1 MEIDKIGEVEN
12 GKAGEQGYHSQRRF
26 TKAIHMKNVKVSLRS
41 KKISKG
47 RKSLYLDFYPAIK
60 NPETG
65 KESRRE
71 FLGMYIF
78 EKPKEALD
86 KQHNQQTKGK
96 AESIRAIRQLEMNNG
111 TYGFNSDAK
120 KKKDFLEYFNK
131 LVGKKYKSEG
141 NYGNWKSVYKHLQ
154 EYRPHG
160 ITFGDVDKFFVEG
173 FIEHL
178 MSTKMKPN
186 SVVSYYGKL
195 NAALKQAV
203 KDDMIPENPTKYVD
217 APKAEE
223 TNREF
228 LELEEIKKI
237 AKMPCVFPVL
247 KDAFLFSA
255 FTGLRFSDIQKLK
268 WEDLQQNKETGHY
281 IRYRQKKTKGYETL
295 PISKIALNII
305 GEPGKPETLIFKNLV
320 YSAWQNEKLK
330 AWILSAGITKKIS
343 FHCAR
348 HSFATLQLSM
358 GTDIYTVSKLL
369 GHKELKTTQIYG
381 KIIDRK
387 KNEAIDKFNDIEL

>member
-1 MEIDKIGEVEN
+1 
-12 GKAGEQGYHSQRRF
+12 
-26 TKAIHMKNVKVSLRS
+26 MKNVKVSLRS